1 MTMVLDRSV
10 ETAIARLLQIG
21 GRGPD
26 PMETARRI
34 SDVYPTLRAL
44 SQASVH
50 DLCMIEGM
58 TKKKA
63 EQLLAAFTI
72 GIRYVEE
79 PKASMPTIRS
89 PQDAYE
95 LLRDELRLLNQEH
108 FVCLYLN
115 TKNQLIARKTLFVG
129 GLNSSIVHPRDV
141 FREALKLSAAC
152 FIAVHNHPSGD
163 ATPSRE
169 DIEVSERLVEAGNI
183 VGIAC
188 LDHVIIGEDHYVSMK
203 QRGYMNG

>member
-50 DLCMIEGM
+50 DLCKIEGM

-108 FVCLYLN
+108 FVCP
-115 TKNQLIARKTLFVG
+115 K
-129 GLNSSIVHPRDV
+129 
-141 FREALKLSAAC
+141 
-152 FIAVHNHPSGD
+152 
-163 ATPSRE
+163 
-169 DIEVSERLVEAGNI
+169 
-183 VGIAC
+183 
-188 LDHVIIGEDHYVSMK
+188 
-203 QRGYMNG
+203 

>member
-1 MTMVLDRSV
+1 MVLDRSA

-21 GRGPD
+21 GRGSD
-26 PMETARRI
+26 PLETARH
-34 SDVYPTLRAL
+34 VTAHYPTLRAL

-50 DLCMIEGM
+50 DLCQIEGM
-58 TKKKA
+58 TKKRA
-63 EQLLAAFTI
+63 EQLLAAFAI

-79 PKASMPTIRS
+79 PKVETPTIRS
-89 PQDAYE
+89 PQDAYD

-169 DIEVSERLVEAGNI
+169 DIEVSEQLVEADNI

-188 LDHVIIGEDHYVSMK
+188 LDHVIIGEDHDVSIK